1 MSWDPRL
8 VDAWRIVGYENRISP
23 DHTFEQNRQE
33 FAEFPSGAAT
43 TVFYELVL
51 RDRALGHSVVLAE
64 VEARWVHPSTGE
76 TWSQRSEVAGRT
88 DAPFDSRDRYLRLG
102 AIVGLAA
109 DRYSALSPQHE
120 NAEVDAG
127 GVASDLAALLE
138 EFDSLAARLGS
149 LDAYRD
155 FRFLLEWLSAN
166 AEELAPSS
174 GYSQ

>member
-1 MSWDPRL
+1 M
-8 VDAWRIVGYENRISP
+8 
-23 DHTFEQNRQE
+23 
-33 FAEFPSGAAT
+33 
-43 TVFYELVL
+43 L

>member
-1 MSWDPRL
+1 M
-8 VDAWRIVGYENRISP
+8 
-23 DHTFEQNRQE
+23 
-33 FAEFPSGAAT
+33 PSGAAT

-51 RDRALGHSVVLAE
+51 RDRALGHSVVLAK

-76 TWSQRSEVAGRT
+76 TWSQRSEVAERT

-109 DRYSALSPQHE
+109 DRYSALSPSTRTRRSMRGE
-120 NAEVDAG
+120 
-127 GVASDLAALLE
+127 SLPDLAALLE

>member
-1 MSWDPRL
+1 M
-8 VDAWRIVGYENRISP
+8 
-23 DHTFEQNRQE
+23 
-33 FAEFPSGAAT
+33 
-43 TVFYELVL
+43 
-51 RDRALGHSVVLAE
+51 
-64 VEARWVHPSTGE
+64 
-76 TWSQRSEVAGRT
+76 
-88 DAPFDSRDRYLRLG
+88 
-102 AIVGLAA
+102 GLAA